1 MKKLV
6 IVLILI
12 TLLMSIA
19 CSKTTEPGS
28 EPTSELALHE
38 AYKAIETR
46 LDGMATNSEA
56 KRYLADFVDL
66 TDGMWQINYVQE
78 YKGYYVRIQ
87 QLRDSNPHTYYHK
100 SYWSDVLWYLD
111 SSGHISPDAN
121 ARRIEADLLELSSG
135 GYIEPNPDYD
145 PELGLIIPSQIPS
158 ARIIS

>member
-6 IVLILI
+6 IVLIVI

-56 KRYLADFVDL
+56 KRYLADFMDL
-66 TDGMWQINYVQE
+66 TMWEIVYVQE
-78 YKGYYVRIQ
+78 YKGYSVQIQ
-87 QLRDSNPHTYYHK
+87 QLRDSNPHTYYYK
-100 SYWSDVLWYLD
+100 SYWCDVVWYLD
-111 SSGHISPDAN
+111 SDGHISPDAN
-121 ARRIEADLLELSSG
+121 ARRIEADILELSAG
-135 GYIEPNPDYD
+135 GYIEPNINYD
-145 PELGLIIPSQIPS
+145 PELEL
-158 ARIIS
+158 